1 MLTEDGPVEVYR
13 KDSNGYER
21 AAPVEKISEL
31 RYKTHKKK
39 PFKQE
44 YDYLEPYVTYRS
56 SRGNINR
63 RGHSMVKGDK
73 YVHHNL
79 TRSYV
84 FHRQP
89 FDWYDTVNTD
99 VLDDVEEVIPIP
111 GSLDRPHA
119 KSVYDTPDFRGSNH
133 SLRRQKR
140 CEYDNTDSIYDN
152 EYEEEDDRHD
162 KHEYEEQKI
171 YKPTPV
177 KQNSYVYESEPEVEV
192 IEQDVEYY
200 NQPYI
205 KPVDSSSYRK
215 KIAPENF
222 SSYVLKK
229 EQPILMETRGSSYF
243 NKKEKGP
250 IKEYRTD
257 DQYEDAN
264 SSPKK
269 KEKERVRFKPRYE
282 DEEYVASSSAF
293 SIKKDRQRYRSHERD
308 DSRQRS
314 RDRDDS
320 GHRSRER
327 DDSRSRD
334 RSQKS
339 NLRSKYVVVQEDK
352 DHERANSGYGV
363 KRSAFTS
370 VKPTA
375 DKYIYDVTSQILQD
389 IKTIAL
395 EDINARKKSTYK

>member
-31 RYKTHKKK
+31 RYKTHRKK

-119 KSVYDTPDFRGSNH
+119 KSVYDTPDFKGSNH
-133 SLRRQKR
+133 SLRRQRR
-140 CEYDNTDSIYDN
+140 CEYDNTDSIYDS

-162 KHEYEEQKI
+162 KHEYEEQKT
-171 YKPTPV
+171 YKPIPV

-257 DQYEDAN
+257 DQYEDA
-264 SSPKK
+264 SSSSKK
-269 KEKERVRFKPRYE
+269 KEKERVRFKPR

-293 SIKKDRQRYRSHERD
+293 SLRKDRQRYRSHDRD
-308 DSRQRS
+308 DSRNRS
-314 RDRDDS
+314 RERDDS

-339 NLRSKYVVVQEDK
+339 NLRSKYVEIQEDK

-370 VKPTA
+370 VKPGA

-395 EDINARKKSTYK
+395 EDMNARKKSTYK